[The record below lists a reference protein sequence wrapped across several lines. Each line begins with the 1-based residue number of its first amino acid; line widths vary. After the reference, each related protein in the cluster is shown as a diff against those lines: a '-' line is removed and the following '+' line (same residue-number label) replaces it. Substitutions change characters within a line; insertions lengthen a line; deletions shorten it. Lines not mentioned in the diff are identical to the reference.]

1 MLASIVGITL
11 HEEFVRAGKLLTQRR
26 KGAKR
31 CRASKGVLCVFA
43 SLSLRLCV
51 KKLPIHESIHVRKID
66 PLVTF

>member
-31 CRASKGVLCVFA
+31 CRASKAFFA

-51 KKLPIHESIHVRKID
+51 KKFPIHESIHVRKID

>member
-31 CRASKGVLCVFA
+31 CRASKAFFA
-43 SLSLRLCV
+43 SLRFCLCAFAL
-51 KKLPIHESIHVRKID
+51 KKFPIHQSIHVRRID
-66 PLVTF
+66 PVVTF